1 MLNQLKTDLSE
12 FIGLS
17 KDALHVHLGL
27 VVMLVAM
34 VVFRKSPASIVPWLA
49 VLAVELVNEA
59 LDVFHWHDG
68 HLDFSAWG
76 GLKDVVNTMLWPTVI
91 LLLARYTNILRGAR

>member
-34 VVFRKSPASIVPWLA
+34 AVFRKAPASIVP
-49 VLAVELVNEA
+49 
-59 LDVFHWHDG
+59 
-68 HLDFSAWG
+68 
-76 GLKDVVNTMLWPTVI
+76 
-91 LLLARYTNILRGAR
+91 